1 VDLGYRRGLA
11 DGVFRIPLVTP
22 AQAEQPAPR
31 LSVKKLLL
39 VLGLVATAYAVA
51 LAFFGEASPA
61 VALQGVFSLTG
72 LAAAALCLLNYLLRG
87 LRWRGWM
94 AHYQRPLGVLQGLRL
109 YVSGYALTP
118 TPGNVGEAVRG
129 LWLVRQPLSTAQSLA
144 IFGAERL
151 ADLLCLLLMALPAL
165 GWLALLKWH
174 SDLGLMAW
182 GLGFWG
188 WSAGLLAVAV
198 LGVLGVLG
206 FMAVVVVRRSLAR
219 PQWAERL
226 AWLHEAWHCLA
237 HQPWRWLALTL
248 AAWAAQGAAVALLC
262 RAAGLDISAWLAAG
276 FYALAM
282 VGGALSAL
290 PAGLGGTEA
299 LLVLLLVGQGA
310 AVGTAVAL
318 TVLVR
323 LLTLWLAVALG
334 LLALLYSVAI
344 RKDIRF

>member
-1 VDLGYRRGLA
+1 MSPSR
-11 DGVFRIPLVTP
+11 
-22 AQAEQPAPR
+22 AEPR
-31 LSVKKLLL
+31 LSIKKLLL
-39 VLGLVATAYAVA
+39 VLGLVATAYAAA

-61 VALQGVFSLTG
+61 AALTGLFSLTG

-94 AHYQRPLGVLQGLRL
+94 AHYQRPLGVLEGLRL
-109 YVSGYALTP
+109 YVAGYALTP

-165 GWLALLKWH
+165 GWLAWLEWH
-174 SDLGLMAW
+174 SAQGFSSF
-182 GLGFWG
+182 GFGFWG
-188 WSAGLLAVAV
+188 WSVGLLTVAL
-198 LGVLGVLG
+198 LGVL
-206 FMAVVVVRRSLAR
+206 AVFVVARRIVRQPR
-219 PQWAERL
+219 WAVRL
-226 AWLHEAWHCLA
+226 AWLQEAWHCLA

-248 AAWAAQGAAVALLC
+248 MAWAAQGLAVALLC
-262 RAAGLDISAWLAAG
+262 RAAGLDLSAWLAAG

-299 LLVLLLVGQGA
+299 VLVALLVGQGA
-310 AVGTAVAL
+310 AVGTAVAV

-323 LLTLWLAVALG
+323 LLTLWLAVVLG
-334 LLALLYSVAI
+334 LVALLYSVAI